1 MRLAIVASVVA
12 KGRGDPRGLRKTSEH
27 FTSEPF
33 SCSTVPG
40 QLSQQGVGVIPA
52 PGQMAE

>member
-1 MRLAIVASVVA
+1 MRLAIVAPVVA
-12 KGRGDPRGLRKTSEH
+12 KGRGDPRGLRKASEH
-27 FTSEPF
+27 FTPEPF

-52 PGQMAE
+52 SGQMAE